1 MLSCLSAR
9 TWCSQCECMF
19 LSASFCVETA
29 REMRCT
35 QVIYVVG
42 VLKKRLA
49 IPRHSPQV
57 LRMLITACWQDDA
70 DLRPNFLTVFPLLQ
84 VQSI

>member
-1 MLSCLSAR
+1 M
-9 TWCSQCECMF
+9 
-19 LSASFCVETA
+19 
-29 REMRCT
+29 

-84 VQSI
+84 VQSIQSLLCLIPYTDIATSPLS